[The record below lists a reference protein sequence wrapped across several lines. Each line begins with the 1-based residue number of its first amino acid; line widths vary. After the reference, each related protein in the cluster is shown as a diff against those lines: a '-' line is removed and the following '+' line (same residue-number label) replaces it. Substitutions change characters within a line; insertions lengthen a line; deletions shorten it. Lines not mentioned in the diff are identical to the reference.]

1 MKTLSR
7 STAIVLAFAL
17 GLSGVAG
24 NLLMPANDSQ
34 AAVRV
39 PTISEKKI
47 TLKAGKKKTFKIRN
61 IKKKQVASLK
71 VTSSS
76 KKTVKVVKKGLTG
89 FVVTALKKGRS
100 TITANLKLKKAIK
113 NKKSYRLK
121 LSVRV
126 TRPVSSST
134 AEPGQDISVSTQKE
148 LDLAL
153 KQISGSSSEGR
164 LVINDKAT
172 NITIPEGDYSK
183 TELVVNAPNADILNN
198 GRFKRIEIDAIA
210 KDTFTEN
217 AKGNIFLIKAGA
229 GRVVILKNAIIKECV
244 IISDNSDFVIDVQ
257 GKADSI
263 VLDSNTSAHINVSG
277 VVSEVKVNSA
287 ASVEITGTT
296 SSAVPIDIT
305 AEAKGAKIV
314 SEVAVD
320 VNAKSESSIILN
332 KGAEKSTIKSE
343 TTEST
348 VELTNNTSSSV
359 SVTTSQGEE
368 KSVPSG
374 KKAEVA
380 GNGDIKQSDAS
391 PVIAP
396 PVSPIQPVVSRKLT
410 FTHKDTKLS
419 DVTDLE
425 RISIKE
431 DTQDDNYL
439 YISLENNCPYSI
451 SVDAVIHFYRSGVEI
466 SDDDDGFSCVY
477 KMTDFVLCFYNPED
491 SYDAYEVEIDTCEIN
506 SDTLVGH
513 DVVKTSLSRSQDTT
527 VLKVENGSD
536 RDIQATCIQITKRKN
551 GRFVGVQFFVCRD
564 ILHGGSSSVYVDRG
578 DYDALETDV
587 IYTYLS
593 KANTAIDPTGANVQF
608 KSNSAEVSIAIKE
621 LSAEGGGS
629 IIEIKNNESKAI
641 IIKDAVLYFFNS
653 GTMVD
658 SCGLDENETLPA
670 KGVYYQNV
678 NDGDI
683 VPEHDKVVLY
693 FSSEEITIG
702 ENTDTS
708 VIEAAVGN
716 TDTQS
721 KPGDDGNT
729 HTYTIIPITFTN
741 KSDYLVEYMR
751 YQVLVVDANG
761 KYSVNT
767 SYLSEIPSGGSITS
781 NTFFFESYSKDD
793 VESVNITRVEVFDD
807 TEIKKGGQ
815 LQIYDKEGK
824 SLENILEITGHEE
837 CSNPDSIVSN
847 FHAYM
852 KNNVGINK
860 KIGMKEA
867 TLYLYKNSKLVAIRD
882 MTMAVWDEVLTE
894 TNKDFILSA
903 SEYHGEYD
911 VFKIV
916 IEGAYIETI
925 SDSMPTNIDGI
936 TVSTPQPV
944 TQNSNKYSV
953 DITNPTDKEV
963 SVTLQIVVKNIQQ
976 QKDRTTEVCYKTIP
990 ANSTASVQ
998 FDAFDDERPEWFSD
1012 SGVRV
1017 NIICVSVTEP

>member
-7 STAIVLAFAL
+7 STAIVLALAL
-17 GLSGVAG
+17 GLSGIAG
-24 NLLMPANDSQ
+24 NLLMSANDSQ
-34 AAVRV
+34 AAVKA
-39 PTISEKKI
+39 PALSEKKI
-47 TLKAGKKKTFKIRN
+47 SLKAGKKKAIKIKN
-61 IKKKQVASLK
+61 IKKKQVAALK

-89 FVVTALKKGRS
+89 FVVTALKKGKS

-126 TRPVSSST
+126 TRPVS
-134 AEPGQDISVSTQKE
+134 
-148 LDLAL
+148 
-153 KQISGSSSEGR
+153 
-164 LVINDKAT
+164 
-172 NITIPEGDYSK
+172 
-183 TELVVNAPNADILNN
+183 
-198 GRFKRIEIDAIA
+198 
-210 KDTFTEN
+210 
-217 AKGNIFLIKAGA
+217 
-229 GRVVILKNAIIKECV
+229 
-244 IISDNSDFVIDVQ
+244 
-257 GKADSI
+257 
-263 VLDSNTSAHINVSG
+263 
-277 VVSEVKVNSA
+277 
-287 ASVEITGTT
+287 
-296 SSAVPIDIT
+296 
-305 AEAKGAKIV
+305 
-314 SEVAVD
+314 
-320 VNAKSESSIILN
+320 
-332 KGAEKSTIKSE
+332 
-343 TTEST
+343 
-348 VELTNNTSSSV
+348 
-359 SVTTSQGEE
+359 
-368 KSVPSG
+368 
-374 KKAEVA
+374 
-380 GNGDIKQSDAS
+380 
-391 PVIAP
+391 
-396 PVSPIQPVVSRKLT
+396 PIQPVVSRKLT
-410 FTHKDTKLS
+410 FTHDGTKLS

-431 DTQDDNYL
+431 DTHDDYL

-451 SVDAVIHFYRSGVEI
+451 SVNAMIRFYRSGVEI
-466 SDDDDGFSCVY
+466 SDADDSFSCVY

-506 SDTLVGH
+506 SDTLVGP

-527 VLKVENGSD
+527 VLKVENGSR

-564 ILHGGSSSVYVDRG
+564 ILSGGSSSVYVDRG
-578 DYDALETDV
+578 DYDTLETDV

-593 KANTAIDPTGANVQF
+593 KANTAIDPNGANVQF
-608 KSNSAEVSIAIKE
+608 KGDSAEVSIAIEE

-629 IIEIKNNESKAI
+629 IIKIKNNGSKAI

-653 GTMVD
+653 GSMVD

-670 KGVYYQNV
+670 NGVYYQNV

-693 FSSEEITIG
+693 FSSEKITFG

-729 HTYTIIPITFTN
+729 RTYTIIPITFTN
-741 KSDYLVEYMR
+741 KSDYLVKYMR
-751 YQVLVVDANG
+751 YQVLVANANG

-793 VESVNITRVEVFDD
+793 VKSVNITRVDVFND
-807 TEIKKGGQ
+807 TKIKKGGQ
-815 LQIYDKEGK
+815 LQIYDKDGK
-824 SLENILEITGHEE
+824 DLENVLEINGYEK

-860 KIGMKEA
+860 RIGMEEA
-867 TLYLYKNSKLVAIRD
+867 TLYLYKDSGLVAIRD

-903 SEYHGEYD
+903 SEYLGEYD
-911 VFKIV
+911 DFKIV

-925 SDSMPTNIDGI
+925 SESMPADIDKI
-936 TVSTPQPV
+936 TVCAPHPV

-976 QKDRTTEVCYKTIP
+976 EKDRTTEVCYKNIP
-990 ANSTASVQ
+990 AKSTASVQ
-998 FDAFDDERPEWFSD
+998 FDAFDDERPDWFSD
-1012 SGVRV
+1012 DCVRV